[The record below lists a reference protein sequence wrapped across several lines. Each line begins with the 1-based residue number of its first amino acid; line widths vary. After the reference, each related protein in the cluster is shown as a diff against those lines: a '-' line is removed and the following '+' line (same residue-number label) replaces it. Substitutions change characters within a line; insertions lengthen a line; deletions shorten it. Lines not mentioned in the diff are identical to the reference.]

1 MKVNNKREAWS
12 KADEI
17 FPGDYM
23 IDGNRSKRAGY
34 PIYYSTTDGV
44 NAYICDLGNR
54 LEVNLPSGESVNIWI
69 EPQYAEYQ
77 IKDALEVI
85 DDAIYHIDDEIDYRL
100 AKQTGIKAARDKL
113 YAAYDELAKILRE
126 SYPDSHLLR
135 RYNL

>member
-1 MKVNNKREAWS
+1 MKVNSRKEAWS
-12 KADEI
+12 RADEI

-23 IDGNRSKRAGY
+23 IDGNRSERAGY

-44 NAYICDLGNR
+44 HAYICDLGDR

-69 EPQYAEYQ
+69 EPQYEEYQ

-85 DDAIYHIDDEIDYRL
+85 DDAIYQIDDNINNGL

-113 YAAYDELAKILRE
+113 YAAYDELAKILRA
-126 SYPDSHLLR
+126 SYPDSRLLQ